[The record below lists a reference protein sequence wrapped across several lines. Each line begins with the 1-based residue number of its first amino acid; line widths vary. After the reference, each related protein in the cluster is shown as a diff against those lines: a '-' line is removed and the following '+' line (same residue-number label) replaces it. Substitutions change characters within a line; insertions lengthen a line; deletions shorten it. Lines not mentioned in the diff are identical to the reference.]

1 MKYIESKSIDS
12 LTNRKHLDYDHYHGG
27 MSRRQ
32 RGSQQASS
40 ASAVQP
46 PVEEPIRLIF
56 SWLSAANN
64 AIAVFVSRSTEWVAL
79 PPSELATQAL
89 PRCRDYVAAT
99 GTTQGKITL
108 RQFAAQLFP
117 NDQDPSSCLPNAFF
131 VVPLSTYLDEV
142 QILQLNLEIRSRLK
156 MGGHDT
162 SHWSIP

>member
-1 MKYIESKSIDS
+1 M
-12 LTNRKHLDYDHYHGG
+12 
-27 MSRRQ
+27 
-32 RGSQQASS
+32 SS

-46 PVEEPIRLIF
+46 PVEEPTTLIF
-56 SWLSAANN
+56 SWLSAASN
-64 AIAVFVSRSTEWVAL
+64 AIAVFVSRGIEWVAL
-79 PPSELATQAL
+79 PPSELATQAI

-99 GTTQGKITL
+99 NTIQGKITL

-117 NDQDPSSCLPNAFF
+117 NDQDPSSCLPTAFF

-156 MGGHDT
+156 KDGHDT